1 MDAMFMQHGVG
12 MENGSEGSE
21 MMSSTIYAFP
31 RMVMPVKPFMPTPT
45 NHNLKLISSPAQDSV
60 TPSVMKMKE
69 TLDPMLRYKMVVEEV
84 HTVNPPLMDSCKPH
98 TERST
103 SVKTAAVAYVP
114 AALVPVR
121 DESVHRITLI
131 TRYLENGLIRNRNT
145 LVAMQD
151 LVRKIS
157 EARENYPNLFVLHL
171 STMVG
176 APCYTLLNS
185 LIERLIR
192 KRKKLCEKY
201 HAETDFVQRKKL
213 QVFLDL
219 FTLTFKPL
227 VRIKVREI
235 FKKIHHH
242 RFTEAEKEH
251 LKNRFSI
258 LTREWKI
265 KGPDGPPSSVNG
277 TN

>member
-1 MDAMFMQHGVG
+1 MFMQHGVG
-12 MENGSEGSE
+12 MEEGSDVN
-21 MMSSTIYAFP
+21 TIYAFP
-31 RMVMPVKPFMPTPT
+31 RMVMPVKPFMTTP
-45 NHNLKLISSPAQDSV
+45 NSNNLKLIMSPAQDSV

-84 HTVNPPLMDSCKPH
+84 NTVNPPLMEAYNAYKPH
-98 TERST
+98 AGKEKST
-103 SVKTAAVAYVP
+103 TVKTAAVAYVP

-121 DESVHRITLI
+121 DESVHRISLI

-145 LVAMQD
+145 LVSMQD

-157 EARENYPNLFVLHL
+157 EARENHPNLFILHL

-176 APCYTLLNS
+176 APCYNMLNS

-201 HAETDFVQRKKL
+201 FAETDFVQRKKL

-235 FKKIHHH
+235 FKKIHHT
-242 RFTEAEKEH
+242 RFNETEKEH

-265 KGPDGPPSSVNG
+265 KGPEGPPSSVNG

>member
-1 MDAMFMQHGVG
+1 
-12 MENGSEGSE
+12 
-21 MMSSTIYAFP
+21 
-31 RMVMPVKPFMPTPT
+31 MPVKPFMNTPH
-45 NHNLKLISSPAQDSV
+45 NNNLKLIVSPAQDSV

-84 HTVNPPLMDSCKPH
+84 NTVNNPPLIEACKPRAGKD
-98 TERST
+98 RST
-103 SVKTAAVAYVP
+103 TVGTTAIAFVP

-121 DESVHRITLI
+121 DESVHRISLI

-145 LVAMQD
+145 LVSMQD

-157 EARENYPNLFVLHL
+157 EARENHPNLFALHL
-171 STMVG
+171 STMVS
-176 APCYTLLNS
+176 APCYNMLNS
-185 LIERLIR
+185 LLERLIR

-201 HAETDFVQRKKL
+201 FAETDFVQRKKL
-213 QVFLDL
+213 QVFLEL

-242 RFTEAEKEH
+242 RFTETEKEH

-265 KGPDGPPSSVNG
+265 KGPEGPTMN
-277 TN
+277 